1 MRTLSL
7 VAITVLL
14 CAAVGSHAQT
24 RPASQGRTYQA
35 AGGTKLR
42 LMLDESNLGP
52 EASLGEL
59 TFPPNSD
66 SGEHT
71 HGAIEMF
78 YVVTGELEHVV
89 NGNSQLLKPGMAGF
103 VKPPDRVRH
112 KTGPAGAKVVVMW
125 VPGEEGRRIASRWS
139 REP

>member
-1 MRTLSL
+1 MRTLAI
-7 VAITVLL
+7 VAITILL
-14 CAAVGSHAQT
+14 GLSAGNHAQT
-24 RPASQGRTYQA
+24 PGTRQGRSYLA
-35 AGGTKLR
+35 PGGTTLR

-78 YVVTGELEHVV
+78 YVVKGELEHVV
-89 NGNSQLLKPGMAGF
+89 NGSSQILKPGMIIYCAGSSAAGF
-103 VKPPDRVRH
+103 CKIWRGIDAQ
-112 KTGPAGAKVVVMW
+112 G
-125 VPGEEGRRIASRWS
+125 
-139 REP
+139 